1 VTFLLRNADCI
12 DPGQSALEKL
22 LLRRSK
28 RGLLF
33 VNCNFLKPPGCITQ
47 SAHDQ
52 GYAATGEEAVADFK
66 TTWGRS
72 TA

>member
-1 VTFLLRNADCI
+1 
-12 DPGQSALEKL
+12 LEKL
-22 LLRRSK
+22 LLRRTK

-52 GYAATGEEAVADFK
+52 GYAATREEAVADFK